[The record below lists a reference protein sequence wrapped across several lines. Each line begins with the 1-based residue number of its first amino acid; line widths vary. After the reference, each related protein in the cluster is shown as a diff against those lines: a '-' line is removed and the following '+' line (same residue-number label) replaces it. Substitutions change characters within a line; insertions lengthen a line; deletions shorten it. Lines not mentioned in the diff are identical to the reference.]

1 MLNKT
6 EPNLI
11 GASFCPPDGKDT
23 FVPLTAENSTRLSSS
38 GPRSF
43 PQSPEAS
50 SSASRNRFW
59 LLVLVGAVAIF
70 AAYSNHFHNS
80 FHFDDSHTVVDNV
93 FIRDLHNIPRFFTD
107 TTTFSTLPANRVW
120 RPIVSLS
127 LAIDY
132 RLGGGAKPLW
142 FHISTFFWFLLQ
154 LALMFVM
161 YRSILDSVEPQAAN
175 RYIALFAVMW
185 YGLHPVTAETVNY
198 VIQRG
203 DLYATLGV
211 VAALVMYVRLP
222 ALRKFGLYLLP
233 VVIGSMAKTPA
244 VVFCGILLVYI
255 FLFEENADWQRFQAA
270 FVRSI
275 PAFAVCA
282 VLAILNIKLTAK
294 TFSATTMPSS
304 MYWAAQPYVLMRYV
318 RSLFLPLWL
327 SADSDLQPFSS
338 SSDPSALL
346 GFAFCIALL
355 VVAFWCMKRRE
366 HRPIAFGIFWFFGAS
381 APTSLFVLSELEN
394 DHRMFFPFVG
404 LVLSATWAAALF
416 VQAAIRKNSQNRDRI
431 LLFVKLLTAGLLIA
445 YGVGAW
451 ERNKVWHAEE
461 SLWRD
466 VTVKSPQNGRGLM
479 NYGLT
484 LMSRGDGQ
492 GALDY
497 FVRAA
502 SFTPNYP
509 TLEINTGVAEAFLN
523 HNQQSEAHFR
533 RAVLLAPQDA
543 QPYYYYGRWL
553 KQQGRASEAIQ
564 AEKSAI
570 ANNPT
575 WVEPRYLLMQLYL
588 EQAQAAPLRALA
600 EDTLKIIPGD
610 ISARQYLANSAN
622 IKPPLVVAEQLAE
635 AQPTPEHYL
644 NLSLLYHQ
652 AGRYEDC
659 IVTAKKALKLR
670 PEYAEAYNNI
680 AAANEAL
687 ARWDEAIDAAKHALR
702 INPNFQLAKNNLA
715 WSLSQKKLHA
725 KDH

>member
-1 MLNKT
+1 MVF
-6 EPNLI
+6 
-11 GASFCPPDGKDT
+11 A
-23 FVPLTAENSTRLSSS
+23 
-38 GPRSF
+38 
-43 PQSPEAS
+43 
-50 SSASRNRFW
+50 
-59 LLVLVGAVAIF
+59 AVFAIL

-93 FIRDLHNIPRFFTD
+93 FIRDLRNIPRFFSD
-107 TTTFSTLPANRVW
+107 ATTFSTLPANRTW

-127 LAIDY
+127 LALDY
-132 RLGGGAKPLW
+132 RVGGGAKPLW

-175 RYIALFAVMW
+175 RFIALFAVMW
-185 YGLHPVTAETVNY
+185 YGLHPATAETVNY

-211 VAALVMYVRLP
+211 VAALVMYIRLP
-222 ALRKFGLYLLP
+222 ALRKYGLYLLP

-255 FLFEENADWQRFQAA
+255 FLFEENADWKRFQAA
-270 FVRSI
+270 LMRSI
-275 PAFAVCA
+275 PAFAVCI

-294 TFSATTMPSS
+294 TFSASTMPSW

-327 SADSDLQPFSS
+327 SADTDLQPFSS
-338 SSDPSALL
+338 LSDPSALL

-355 VVAFWCMKRRE
+355 TVAFWCIKRRE
-366 HRPIAFGIFWFFGAS
+366 HRPFAFGIFWFFGAS

-416 VQAAIRKNSQNRDRI
+416 VQAAIRKNSQSRDRI
-431 LLFVKLLTAGLLIA
+431 LLFVKVLTAGLLVA

-451 ERNKVWHAEE
+451 ERNKVWHTEE

-466 VTVKSPQNGRGLM
+466 VTIKSPQNGRGLM

-533 RAVLLAPQDA
+533 RALLLAPQDA
-543 QPYYYYGRWL
+543 QPSYYYGRWL
-553 KQQGRASEAIQ
+553 KQQGRWSEAIQ

-588 EQAQAAPLRALA
+588 EQAQAEPLRALA
-600 EDTLKIIPGD
+600 VDTLEIIPGD
-610 ISARQYLANSAN
+610 TSARQYLANSAN

-652 AGRYEDC
+652 AGKYQEC
-659 IVTAKKALKLR
+659 IDTAQKAIKLK
-670 PEYAEAYNNI
+670 PDYAEAYNNI

-687 ARWDEAIDAAKHALR
+687 FRWDDAIAAAQHALR

-715 WSLSQKKLHA
+715 WSLSQKKI
-725 KDH
+725 KSR

>member
-1 MLNKT
+1 
-6 EPNLI
+6 
-11 GASFCPPDGKDT
+11 
-23 FVPLTAENSTRLSSS
+23 LSV
-38 GPRSF
+38 
-43 PQSPEAS
+43 
-50 SSASRNRFW
+50 
-59 LLVLVGAVAIF
+59 LLGAVAIF
-70 AAYSNHFHNS
+70 AAYSNHFQNS
-80 FHFDDSHTVVDNV
+80 FHFDDSHTVIDNV
-93 FIRDLHNIPRFFTD
+93 FIRDLYNIPRFFTD
-107 TTTFSTLPANRVW
+107 ATTFSALPANRTW

-127 LAIDY
+127 LALDY

-142 FHISTFFWFLLQ
+142 FHISTFFWFLVQ

-161 YRSILDSVEPQAAN
+161 YRSILDSVEPQPAN
-175 RYIALFAVMW
+175 RFIALFAVMW
-185 YGLHPVTAETVNY
+185 YGLHPATAETVNY

-211 VAALVMYVRLP
+211 VGALVMYIRLP
-222 ALRKFGLYLLP
+222 ALRRYGVYLLP

-255 FLFEENADWQRFQAA
+255 FLFEENADWKRFQAA
-270 FVRSI
+270 LVRSI
-275 PAFAVCA
+275 PAFAVCI

-294 TFSATTMPSS
+294 TFSATTMPSW

-327 SADSDLQPFSS
+327 SADTDLQPFSS
-338 SSDPSALL
+338 LSDPSALL
-346 GFAFCIALL
+346 GIAFCIALL
-355 VVAFWCMKRRE
+355 VVAFRCLKRRE
-366 HRPIAFGIFWFFGAS
+366 YRPVAFGIFWFFGAS

-416 VQAAIRKNSQNRDRI
+416 VQAAIRKNSQNRGRI
-431 LLFVKLLTAGLLIA
+431 LPVVKLLTAGLLIA

-451 ERNKVWHAEE
+451 ERNKVWHTEE

-466 VTVKSPQNGRGLM
+466 VTIKSPQNGRGLM

-502 SFTPNYP
+502 AFTPNYP
-509 TLEINTGVAEAFLN
+509 TLEINTGIAEGLLN
-523 HNQQSEAHFR
+523 HSQQSEAHFR

-588 EQAQAAPLRALA
+588 EQAQGEPLQALA
-600 EDTLKIIPGD
+600 TDTLKIIPGD
-610 ISARQYLANSAN
+610 VSARQYLANSAN
-622 IKPPLVVAEQLAE
+622 IKPPLVVAEQLA
-635 AQPTPEHYL
+635 ATQPTPAHYL
-644 NLSLLYHQ
+644 NLSLLYYQ
-652 AGRYEDC
+652 TGRYEDSIAAC
-659 IVTAKKALKLR
+659 KKALILK
-670 PEYAEAYNNI
+670 PDYAEAYNNM
-680 AAANEAL
+680 AAAYQSMHQ
-687 ARWDEAIDAAKHALR
+687 WDAAIEAAKHALR
-702 INPNFQLAKNNLA
+702 LNPTFQLAKNNLA
-715 WSLSQKKLHA
+715 WSKQQKKLRVP
-725 KDH
+725 